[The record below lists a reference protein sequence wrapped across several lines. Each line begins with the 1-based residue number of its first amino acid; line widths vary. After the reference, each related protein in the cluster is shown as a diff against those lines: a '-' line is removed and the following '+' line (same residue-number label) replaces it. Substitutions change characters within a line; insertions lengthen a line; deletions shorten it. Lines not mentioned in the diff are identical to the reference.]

1 MNLESPDSHRFHS
14 CLDYSN
20 LNVDAC
26 AGKTRCL
33 QSKSESWRPLA
44 DLEWFH
50 GGADVSGHSGRCEYY
65 TRGQVQG
72 PAYAQ
77 WDLVFVDCVV
87 YASSESVRQWID
99 VNVDANNLL
108 AVSPATHARTSMNSE
123 HGSGQRGHMSVTHGT
138 LCMNC
143 NGQAKSRGDLP
154 CHLQQ

>member
-1 MNLESPDSHRFHS
+1 MNVLVKHDVCSLRVNHGGLWQTSNGFMGGRI
-14 CLDYSN
+14 CLDT
-20 LNVDAC
+20 V
-26 AGKTRCL
+26 G
-33 QSKSESWRPLA
+33 
-44 DLEWFH
+44 
-50 GGADVSGHSGRCEYY
+50 DVST

-143 NGQAKSRGDLP
+143 NGKAKSRGDLP